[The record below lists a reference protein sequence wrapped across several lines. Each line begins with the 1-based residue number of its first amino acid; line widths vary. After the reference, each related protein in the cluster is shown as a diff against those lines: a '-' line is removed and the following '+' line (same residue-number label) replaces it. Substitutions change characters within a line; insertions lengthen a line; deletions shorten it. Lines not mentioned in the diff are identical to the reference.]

1 MTNPM
6 ILAKSPDGRIG
17 VVFGDDR
24 VAVTR
29 SYDVVET
36 IVSDEL
42 NRMARHATDKLAQLG
57 RALTDDEL
65 RAFVYAHDEI
75 FASFS
80 VGDTFGFVRVVRPLA
95 GESAFVR
102 VAVLP
107 CATKESALNFA
118 EWAVTLPPPN

>member
-1 MTNPM
+1 MTSPM
-6 ILAKSPDGRIG
+6 IFAMSPDGRIG

-29 SYDVVET
+29 SHDVVET

-42 NRMARHATDKLAQLG
+42 NRMARHATNKLAQLG

-65 RAFVYAHDEI
+65 RAFVYEHDEI
-75 FASFS
+75 FASFP
-80 VGDTFGFVRVVRPLA
+80 VGETFGFVRVARQLT

-107 CATKESALNFA
+107 CTTKESAINFA
-118 EWAVTLPPPN
+118 EWAIALPPPN